1 MEQKSAKG
9 GNAADGSAFQA
20 APGRSGE
27 LVLVKVAE
35 RDAALIMA
43 IVADELKIPINELD
57 FKSIKRVEEN
67 L

>member
-1 MEQKSAKG
+1 M
-9 GNAADGSAFQA
+9 
-20 APGRSGE
+20 
-27 LVLVKVAE
+27 LVKVAE